1 MKRILTLML
10 LAIFS
15 TSAVSAEEVS
25 SEPAKGRPKVGVVLS
40 GGGAKGLAHI
50 GALKVIEEAGIKV
63 DYIVGTSIG
72 SIMAGIYALGYSADE
87 MDTLVR
93 TQNWDLLMRD
103 QRFRTDVSYTFK
115 EDADR
120 YLFTLPFMN
129 HKMLTQEAEAG
140 SGKPKGLLRNIPAA
154 LVEGQ
159 NLNQLFTKLSVGYQ
173 DDIDFNDLPIPFAC
187 VAVDLNTKEEV
198 VWHSGDIVTA
208 IRSSMS
214 IPGYFVPVHI
224 GDQYLVD
231 GGMLNNLP
239 VDVVRKMGADIV
251 ITVDLHHFD
260 EKQRP
265 DSDQTIPEMVGTLLS
280 IMNGAKY
287 QAGRED
293 SDILIEPNTGSFGIL
308 AFDDYSVNALIDS
321 GYVAGSR
328 VREQLEELGDRLA
341 SYSGPERMRPPRAIN
356 LNRDSV
362 LISQLEVSGTDAS
375 DIAWLLAR
383 TDIEPGKYITGE
395 DMDKAMA
402 FFYNT
407 KCFSKAGYSV
417 SGNELEGY
425 RLKIKLQP
433 ERVHQ
438 AGIGFRFDSQEFAS
452 ILLGVNLN
460 KRRLFGH
467 NLDIMFELG
476 SNANANIAYGYVFR
490 NLTRFN
496 VSVRGAHQSIDLY
509 DDVVTYEEIEKGK
522 DFRWGLNSTDRY
534 TYLTAR
540 TDYQITSW
548 RSSIIDFGLQF
559 DYYRCLV
566 VNATDQK
573 GSGFPFTGRDFR
585 TFGSW
590 NFDSLDDGYFPTR
603 GAQFQ
608 LKGSVGNPFYD
619 KGSLL
624 NNSAWSFEGVFDFK
638 VAIPLGKRVVL
649 IPQTYNRWVF
659 GAPDRFRR
667 NHVGGLMGG
676 RYLDQHMPFVGINYT
691 YQTADWTDIFRTDLR
706 VNLFRQHY
714 LTLIGNYMAEWRND
728 NPGFTF
734 TGHYGVGASYSI
746 NTIVGPVSLTAH
758 YSNLSRSF
766 GVYFALGYDF

>member
-1 MKRILTLML
+1 MKRILTLIL
-10 LAIFS
+10 LTIFS

-50 GALKVIEEAGIKV
+50 GALKAIEEAGIKV

-103 QRFRTDVSYTFK
+103 QRFRTDVSYAFK

-140 SGKPKGLLRNIPAA
+140 GGKPKGLLRNIPAA

-159 NLNQLFTKLSVGYQ
+159 NLDQLFTKLSVGYQ
-173 DDIDFNDLPIPFAC
+173 DDIDFYDLPIPFAC

-198 VWHSGDIVTA
+198 IWHSGDIVTA

-239 VDVVRKMGADIV
+239 VDVVREMGADIV

-265 DSDQTIPEMVGTLLS
+265 DSDQTIPEMVVSLLS
-280 IMNGAKY
+280 IMNGDKY
-287 QAGRED
+287 KSGREN
-293 SDILIEPNTGSFGIL
+293 SDILIEPNTGDFGIL
-308 AFDDYSVNALIDS
+308 AFDDHSVNALIDS

-328 VREQLEELGDRLA
+328 VREQLDELGGRLA
-341 SYSGPERMRPPRAIN
+341 SYSGPERMRPPHAIN

-362 LISQLEVSGTDAS
+362 LISQLEISGTDAS

-395 DMDKAMA
+395 DMDKTMA

-407 KCFSKAGYSV
+407 KCFSKAGYSIT
-417 SGNELEGY
+417 GNELEGY
-425 RLKIKLQP
+425 ALKIKLQP

-467 NLDIMFELG
+467 NLDVMFELG
-476 SNANANIAYGYVFR
+476 SNTNANIAYGYVFR
-490 NLTRFN
+490 NLTRLN
-496 VSVRGAHQSIDLY
+496 VSVRGVHQNIDIY
-509 DDVVTYEEIEKGK
+509 RNVAASAGADKGK
-522 DFRWGLNSTDRY
+522 DFRWGLSTTDRY
-534 TYLTAR
+534 NYLTAK
-540 TDYQITSW
+540 TDYQITGW
-548 RSSIIDFGLQF
+548 RNSIIDFGLQF
-559 DYYRCLV
+559 DYYRCLA
-566 VNATDQK
+566 VNAGDER
-573 GSGFPFTGRDFR
+573 GIGAPFTGRDFR

-590 NFDSLDDGYFPTR
+590 KFDSLDDGYFPTR
-603 GAQFQ
+603 GFQFR
-608 LKGSVGNPFYD
+608 LKGSAGNPLYE
-619 KGSLL
+619 KGSLIDRE
-624 NNSAWSFEGVFDFK
+624 AWSFEGVLDFK

-649 IPQTYNRWVF
+649 IPQTYNRWIF
-659 GAPDRFRR
+659 GALERFQL
-667 NHVGGLMGG
+667 NNVGGLMIG
-676 RYLDQHMPFVGINYT
+676 RYLPQHMPFVGINRT
-691 YQTADWTDIFRTDLR
+691 YQTADLTDIFRTDVR

-714 LTLIGNYMAEWRND
+714 LTLIGNYMAEWYN
-728 NPGFTF
+728 NKPGFTF
-734 TGHYGVGASYSI
+734 NGHFGAGASYSI

-758 YSNLSRSF
+758 YSNLSRSL